1 MWCSSQGVSVDLVSG
16 ECVFLQYD
24 AFGRCVGGFVSS
36 NASMGADFSECGGLV
51 VIVADADE
59 VDDGIEEELVRC
71 VMSFRGAC

>member
-16 ECVFLQYD
+16 ERVFFQYD
-24 AFGRCVGGFVSS
+24 AFGRCVGGIVSS
-36 NASMGADFSECGGLV
+36 NASVGAYFSEYGSLV
-51 VIVADADE
+51 VIIADADE